1 MIIAWTN
8 EVDDRSAP
16 VGEPESDAEM
26 FVIINFSHE
35 HESNKITDHI
45 QEPGHQI
52 ETWEIFFNIKTKKCQ
67 ATTDCDDVFVSS
79 SFYHLLV
86 VAPVYTNILKRFQ

>member
-26 FVIINFSHE
+26 FVIINLPHKHE
-35 HESNKITDHI
+35 PSKITDHI
-45 QEPGHQI
+45 QEPGNQI
-52 ETWEIFFNIKTKKCQ
+52 ETWEIFFNIKKNINIKRLPI
-67 ATTDCDDVFVSS
+67 VMMFL
-79 SFYHLLV
+79 FLLLFIIFWLLLQS
-86 VAPVYTNILKRFQ
+86 TQTF